1 MGQRANKENVTSCK
15 VTLVRRGGSYKLK
28 KREKML
34 KNLFRKHKL
43 AGFGAIILFILYF
56 CAIFAGFISP
66 YNYDVQNRDKNY
78 HPPTMI
84 HFLDNEGKIHLR
96 PFVYMTEGE
105 VNSETF
111 QKKYINNY
119 QKKYFLKL
127 FTKGNEYLFLGIFKT
142 NIHLFGVDEPGRL
155 FIFGSDYLGR
165 DIFTRILYGSRISL
179 SIGLIGV
186 FISFFI
192 GMVVGGV
199 SGYFGG
205 WIDDVLMRFCEVI
218 MSFPHFYLL
227 LALRATFPPNLSS
240 VVIYLLIVIA
250 MSFIGWAGMARV
262 VRGMVLSLREEEY
275 VLGARA
281 IGASPWRI
289 ITRHILPNTM
299 SYAIISATLSIPGY
313 ILGESALSLLSL
325 GIMEP
330 QASWGNMLSVAKS
343 VNVLTNFPWVLTPG
357 IFIFVTIMAFNFLGD
372 GLRDIYD
379 PKL

>member
-1 MGQRANKENVTSCK
+1 
-15 VTLVRRGGSYKLK
+15 
-28 KREKML
+28 
-34 KNLFRKHKL
+34 
-43 AGFGAIILFILYF
+43 
-56 CAIFAGFISP
+56 
-66 YNYDVQNRDKNY
+66 VQNRDKNY
-78 HPPTMI
+78 HPPTGI
-84 HFLDNEGKIHLR
+84 HFFDNEEKFHAR
-96 PFVYMTEGE
+96 PFIYMTAGE
-105 VNSETF
+105 INTETF
-111 QKKYINNY
+111 QKKYQANYNDKYPIN
-119 QKKYFLKL
+119 FLV
-127 FTKGNEYLFLGIFKT
+127 KGDEHLFLGVFKT
-142 NIHLFGVDEPGRL
+142 NLHLFGVDEPGKI

-192 GMVVGGV
+192 GMIVGGV

-205 WIDDVLMRFCEVI
+205 WIDNIIMRICEII

-227 LALRATFPPNLSS
+227 LALRATFPPHLSS
-240 VVIYLLIVIA
+240 VIIYILIIIA
-250 MSFIGWAGMARV
+250 MSFIEWAGMARV
-262 VRGMVLSLREEEY
+262 VRGLVLSLREEEY
-275 VLGARA
+275 VLSARA

-289 ITRHILPNTM
+289 IYRHILPNTM

-357 IFIFVTIMAFNFLGD
+357 IFIFVAIMAFNFLGD
-372 GLRDIYD
+372 GLRDIFD

>member
-1 MGQRANKENVTSCK
+1 MTK
-15 VTLVRRGGSYKLK
+15 
-28 KREKML
+28 
-34 KNLFRKHKL
+34 LFRKHKL
-43 AGFGAIILFILYF
+43 ALFGAGILFILYF
-56 CAIFAGFISP
+56 CAIFADFISP
-66 YNYDVQNRDKNY
+66 YGYSTQNRDKNY
-78 HPPTMI
+78 HPPTRI
-84 HFLDNEGKIHLR
+84 HFFESNEKFHIR
-96 PFVYMTEGE
+96 PFIYGTSGE
-105 VNSETF
+105 INTETF
-111 QKKYINNY
+111 QKNYTINTGD
-119 QKKYFLKL
+119 KYFVRFLVR
-127 FTKGNEYLFLGIFKT
+127 GEDHLFLGIFKT
-142 NIHLFGVDEPGRL
+142 NIHLFGVDEPGRI

-186 FISFFI
+186 FISFLI

-205 WIDDVLMRFCEVI
+205 WADNLIMRFCEII

-227 LALRATFPPNLSS
+227 LALRAAFPPNLSS
-240 VVIYLLIVIA
+240 VTIYILIIIA
-250 MSFIGWAGMARV
+250 MSFIEWAGMARI

-275 VLGARA
+275 VLGAKA
-281 IGASPWRI
+281 VGASSWRI
-289 ITRHILPNTM
+289 IYRHILPNTM

-357 IFIFVTIMAFNFLGD
+357 VFIFAAIMAFNFLGD
-372 GLRDIYD
+372 GLRDILD

>member
-1 MGQRANKENVTSCK
+1 M
-15 VTLVRRGGSYKLK
+15 LK
-28 KREKML
+28 K
-34 KNLFRKHKL
+34 LFKKHKL
-43 AGFGAIILFILYF
+43 AAFGAVILFILYF
-56 CAIFAGFISP
+56 CAIFADFISP
-66 YNYDVQNRDKNY
+66 YRYDVQNRDKNY
-78 HPPTMI
+78 HPPTGI
-84 HFLDNEGKIHLR
+84 HFFDSEMKFYIS
-96 PFVYMTEGE
+96 PFIYGTAGEMNTE
-105 VNSETF
+105 T
-111 QKKYINNY
+111 Y
-119 QKKYFLKL
+119 QKKYVINYQEKYFIKL
-127 FTKGNEYLFLGIFKT
+127 FVKGDEHLIFGIFKT
-142 NIHLFGVDEPGRL
+142 NIHLFGVDEPGRI

-192 GMVVGGV
+192 GMIVGGI

-205 WIDDVLMRFCEVI
+205 WIDNIIMRFCEII

-227 LALRATFPPNLSS
+227 LALRATFPPNLNS
-240 VVIYLLIVIA
+240 VIIYILIIMA
-250 MSFIGWAGMARV
+250 MSFIEWAGMARV

-289 ITRHILPNTM
+289 IYRHILPNTM

-357 IFIFVTIMAFNFLGD
+357 IFIFAAIMAFNFLGD
-372 GLRDIYD
+372 GLRDIFD
-379 PKL
+379 PKQ